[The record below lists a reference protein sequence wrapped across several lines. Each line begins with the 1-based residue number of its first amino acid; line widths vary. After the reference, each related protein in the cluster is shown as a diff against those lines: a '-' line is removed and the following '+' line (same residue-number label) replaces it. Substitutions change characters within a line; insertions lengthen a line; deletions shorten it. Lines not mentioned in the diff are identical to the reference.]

1 MNGEEDGGMDGEGR
15 IEGGYSYSLLSFE
28 VAGKKLMLTSLEI
41 RWFYAGKLPAAIS
54 DWFEQDELGGKLQ
67 LPEEREDVYLYSP
80 GCEYLGIKLRQ
91 GRLEIKWRN
100 AELDIV
106 RLEERVEGKLE
117 KWGKWMCED
126 PSQESFKPED
136 VLGKSSWVSVKKVR
150 SQRLYDSCAME
161 IAQLNV
167 KGNDWWSLAFET
179 FGTEASKLEQLK
191 TIAIQAFES
200 YNNSH
205 LQAQDS
211 YAYPSWLSLVI

>member
-1 MNGEEDGGMDGEGR
+1 
-15 IEGGYSYSLLSFE
+15 
-28 VAGKKLMLTSLEI
+28 MLTSFEI
-41 RWFYAGKLPAAIS
+41 RWFYPSKLPAAIS

-67 LPEEREDVYLYSP
+67 APEEREDVYLYSP

-106 RLEERVEGKLE
+106 RLGEGLEGKLE

-126 PSQESFKPED
+126 PSQESFKPEA
-136 VLGKSSWVSVKKVR
+136 VLGKLSWVSVKKVR
-150 SQRLYDSCAME
+150 LQRLYDDCAME
-161 IAQLNV
+161 ITQLNV

-179 FGTEASKLEQLK
+179 LGAEATKLEQLK
-191 TIAIQAFES
+191 TIATQAFET
-200 YNNSH
+200 YNGSQ

-211 YAYPSWLSLVI
+211 YAYPSWLCLVI

>member
-1 MNGEEDGGMDGEGR
+1 MGEG
-15 IEGGYSYSLLSFE
+15 ESKE
-28 VAGKKLMLTSLEI
+28 VIVTHCLILKVQENKLMLTSFEI
-41 RWFYAGKLPAAIS
+41 RWFYPGKLPAAIS

-67 LPEEREDVYLYSP
+67 PPEEREDVYLYSP

-106 RLEERVEGKLE
+106 RLGEGVEGKLE

-126 PSQESFKPED
+126 PSQESFKPEA

-150 SQRLYDSCAME
+150 LQRLYNSCAME
-161 IAQLNV
+161 ITQLNV

-179 FGTEASKLEQLK
+179 FGAEASKLEQLR
-191 TIAIQAFES
+191 TIATQALES
-200 YNNSH
+200 YNGSQ
-205 LQAQDS
+205 LLAQDS
-211 YAYPSWLSLVI
+211 YAYPTWLSLVI

>member
-1 MNGEEDGGMDGEGR
+1 
-15 IEGGYSYSLLSFE
+15 
-28 VAGKKLMLTSLEI
+28 MLTSLEI

-54 DWFEQDELGGKLQ
+54 DWFGQDELGGKLQ
-67 LPEEREDVYLYSP
+67 APEEREDVYLYSP
-80 GCEYLGIKLRQ
+80 ECEYLGIKLRQ

-106 RLEERVEGKLE
+106 RLEQGVEGKLE

-150 SQRLYDSCAME
+150 LQRLYDSCAME
-161 IAQLNV
+161 ITQLNV

-179 FGTEASKLEQLK
+179 LGAEASKLEQLK
-191 TIAIQAFES
+191 TIATQAFET
-200 YNNSH
+200 YNGSQ

-211 YAYPSWLSLVI
+211 YAYPRWLCLVI